1 MRIASRY
8 KSGFVPPEDIPF
20 VDLSKNPDAESTTYS
35 SQSNL
40 GGSNLLTQKGTIS
53 ANKLK
58 KRVGIFGIF
67 GSNKV
72 IFEVFYL
79 LDYLLLTTI

>member
-1 MRIASRY
+1 MKVIERY
-8 KSGFVPPEDIPF
+8 QSGFLPPGDVPFE
-20 VDLSKNPDAESTTYS
+20 DLSKMDSNSQHST
-35 SQSNL
+35 SNN
-40 GGSNLLTQKGTIS
+40 GINHLTSKGTVS

-72 IFEVFYL
+72 SFF
-79 LDYLLLTTI
+79 